1 MELTKAKICIIN
13 AGIGNWY
20 ATGTRRL
27 KRSLNEVGFA
37 GDILCWEDMYPPNSD
52 SHENV
57 PYYFK
62 IAAFEWALYRGYT
75 HVLWCDSSFWAIK
88 DPMPIFDIINDQG
101 YYMFSTGY
109 NMAETINDHALAT
122 LNINRNDVEP
132 FTEWATGCIGINFE
146 NPIGRNLYKLWKDYM
161 DMGLSIGSRNHD
173 NQSFDPRFKFHRQ
186 DQSCWSLACYQLKVI
201 NEKGLDYVAYYGTGY
216 DPEKC
221 IFFIRGI

>member
-20 ATGTRRL
+20 ATGTKRL

-37 GDILCWEDMYPPNSD
+37 GDILCWEDMYPPNSHD
-52 SHENV
+52 HNQV

-88 DPMPIFDIINDQG
+88 DPMPIFDIINEQG

-109 NMAETINDHALAT
+109 NMAETINDKALAH
-122 LNINRNDVEP
+122 LNINRDDMQP

-146 NPIGRNLYKLWKDYM
+146 NPLGRNLYKLWKDYM
-161 DMGLSIGSRNHD
+161 DAGLSVGSRLHD
-173 NQSFDPRFKFHRQ
+173 NQSADPRFKFHRQ
-186 DQSCWSLACYQLKVI
+186 DQSCWSLACFQLKVI
-201 NEKGLDYVAYYGTGY
+201 NEKGLDYVSYYGTGY
-216 DPEKC
+216 DHEKC